1 MSAGP
6 IEDESTMARPSLFP
20 SDRPLRAIGIMS
32 GTSMDGIDVGLVTT
46 DGESHVETGP
56 AATYPYP
63 EATRADLLAHLADA
77 ERFETEAFPALE
89 AAVTD
94 AHADAAL
101 AFLRHHGLDRSDVDL
116 IGMHGQ
122 TMLHRP
128 ARRFTCQLGDGQR
141 AADRTGLPVVNRF
154 RHADV
159 AAGGQGAPLVPVYHQ
174 ALAAGLSQPLMVL
187 NLGGVANV
195 TYIAPGS
202 LIAFDTGP
210 ASALIDDFMR
220 KRRGVAMDRDGALAA
235 AGQVDTALLGQLLGH
250 TYFSK
255 NPPKSLDRND
265 FHAWAKTVERLSDAD
280 GAATLTRFTIESVAA
295 ALRHVPIPPKL
306 WLVTGG
312 GRHNAAIMRGL
323 ADAVAAP
330 VAPVETVGWD
340 GDGMEAHCF
349 GYLAVRAVRGLP
361 LSFPGTTGVPH
372 PMPGG
377 DLHWP
382 G

>member
-1 MSAGP
+1 MPHPVA
-6 IEDESTMARPSLFP
+6 FP
-20 SDRPLRAIGIMS
+20 TDRPLRAIGIMS
-32 GTSMDGIDVGLVTT
+32 GTSMDGIDVALVTT
-46 DGESHVETGP
+46 DGEGFVQAGP

-63 EATRADLLAHLADA
+63 DATRTSLLAHLADA
-77 ERFETEAFPALE
+77 ARFETEAFPDLE

-101 AFLRHHGLDRSDVDL
+101 AFMRDHGLTGADVDV
-116 IGMHGQ
+116 IGLHGQ

-128 ARRFTCQLGDGQR
+128 ERRFTCQLGDGQR
-141 AADRTGLPVVNRF
+141 AADRIGLPVVHRF

-174 ALAAGLSQPLMVL
+174 ALAAGLAQPLMVL

-195 TYIAPGS
+195 TYIAPGH
-202 LIAFDTGP
+202 LLAFDTGP

-220 KRRGVAMDRDGALAA
+220 KRRGVSMDRDGALAA
-235 AGQVDTALLGQLLGH
+235 QGTADKALLAELLGH
-250 TYFSK
+250 SYFSK
-255 NPPKSLDRND
+255 TPPKSLDRND
-265 FHAWAKTVERLSDAD
+265 FHSWSQAVERLGDAD

-295 ALRHVPIPPKL
+295 SLRHVPAPPRR

-312 GRHNAAIMRGL
+312 GRHNRAIMRGL
-323 ADAVAAP
+323 AEAVRT
-330 VAPVETVGWD
+330 PVEPVEVAGWD

-349 GYLAVRAVRGLP
+349 GYLAVRSVRGLP
-361 LSFPGTTGVPH
+361 LGFPGTTGVPR

-377 DLHWP
+377 DLHRP
-382 G
+382 AASA